1 MTDDTYSMHGRDI
14 NATAVWFGK
23 GNLRD
28 HFADFCTVGRIILKW
43 IVKKYDIETLGELAW
58 LWEKETV
65 AVCCEHSGK

>member
-28 HFADFCTVGRIILKW
+28 HFADFCTVGRIILK
-43 IVKKYDIETLGELAW
+43 
-58 LWEKETV
+58 
-65 AVCCEHSGK
+65 